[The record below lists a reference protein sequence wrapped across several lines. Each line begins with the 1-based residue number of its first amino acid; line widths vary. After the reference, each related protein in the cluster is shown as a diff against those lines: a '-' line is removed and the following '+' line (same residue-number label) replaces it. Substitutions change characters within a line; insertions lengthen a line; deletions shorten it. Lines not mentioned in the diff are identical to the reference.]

1 MELTHKNVEEVFKY
15 CLYNDNEEHNDNNT
29 IVEGIQLKVKFH
41 PERLKEKE
49 SIIIDFLEQ
58 LPDDFKSTGGGGMSF
73 LNMCMDNKDKM
84 WTDLHQVVELLLLLG
99 IAIDKARFAFPRD
112 FWKNMPGG
120 MPYIVVL

>member
-15 CLYNDNEEHNDNNT
+15 CLYNENEDHSDNDT
-29 IVEGIQLKVKFH
+29 VVQGIQLNVKFH
-41 PERLKEKE
+41 PERLKDKE
-49 SIIIDFLEQ
+49 PIIVDFLEQ

-84 WTDLHQVVELLLLLG
+84 WTDLHRTVELLLLLG
-99 IAIDKARFAFPRD
+99 IAIEKARFTFPRD
-112 FWKNMPGG
+112 FWKSMPGG